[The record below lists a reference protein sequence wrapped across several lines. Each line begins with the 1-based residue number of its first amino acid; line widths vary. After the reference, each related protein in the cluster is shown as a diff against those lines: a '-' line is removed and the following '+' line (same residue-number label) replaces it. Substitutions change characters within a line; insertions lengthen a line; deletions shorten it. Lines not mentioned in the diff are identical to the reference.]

1 MLPMILQLQFSN
13 FNLTLS
19 FFILTSSKSNEILFF
34 HRNLPTVHNL
44 LNNNLSYEFS
54 HAASL
59 APATS
64 YLALSFN
71 RFEPASKFSFF
82 AGEIRINNMAGGA
95 GSSSWVAAFMVP
107 HEPLRTRSRH
117 DLSLAARAELSYGP
131 TKLKA
136 RAICPQGQTVRRSRR
151 RASVPS
157 AIHSVFSIQYLLK
170 TERVTRLKKWFV
182 IGRVTKSV
190 SRISLFVEMWKLES
204 IWNWLKIGKFG
215 IRIKERWIK

>member
-1 MLPMILQLQFSN
+1 MLPTILQLQFSN
-13 FNLTLS
+13 FNLSLS
-19 FFILTSSKSNEILFF
+19 LYFSLYPHLVEIQRNPFLSP
-34 HRNLPTVHNL
+34 NLPTVHNL

-107 HEPLRTRSRH
+107 HEPPRTRSRR
-117 DLSLAARAELSYGP
+117 DPSLAARAELSYGP

-157 AIHSVFSIQYLLK
+157 AIHSVFSVQHLLNPN
-170 TERVTRLKKWFV
+170 RVTRFLKKWFV
-182 IGRVTKSV
+182 IDRVTESV
-190 SRISLFVEMWKLES
+190 SRISRNSSWKRED
-204 IWNWLKIGKFG
+204 WKVFG
-215 IRIKERWIK
+215 IVENWKIRDTN